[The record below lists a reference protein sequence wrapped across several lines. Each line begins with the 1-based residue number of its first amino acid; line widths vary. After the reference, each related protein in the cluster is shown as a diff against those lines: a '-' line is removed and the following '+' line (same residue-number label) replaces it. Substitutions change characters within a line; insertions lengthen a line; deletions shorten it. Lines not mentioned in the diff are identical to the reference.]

1 MFMIDLQPTDGFE
14 WTQERWGTAL
24 RCRPLLAWADHLF
37 TTRDLRLSQEDE
49 EEWRTVASALGVAA
63 ERLLLI
69 TQVHRADVAVVRR
82 TRADRWTR
90 PEADAIVT
98 DDPQSGVAVRVA
110 DCAPI
115 LFADPVRGVVG
126 AVHAGWR
133 GTVHRAA
140 IAAVEALAREFGSD
154 PGDLVAAIGPCLGP
168 CCAEVG
174 SEVVKAF
181 RDSGHPED
189 QLARWFTTGPGDR
202 PYFDLWRANAD
213 QLESAGLASRN
224 IHVARLCT
232 KTHADVLHSYRAD
245 GVRAGRMVGAIK
257 PR

>member
-1 MFMIDLQPTDGFE
+1 M
-14 WTQERWGTAL
+14 
-24 RCRPLLAWADHLF
+24 LACADHLF
-37 TTRDLRLSQEDE
+37 TTRDLRLGQEDE
-49 EEWRTVASALGVAA
+49 ADWRTVASALGVAA

-82 TRADRWTR
+82 TRVDPWTR

-98 DDPQSGVAVRVA
+98 DDPQSGVVVRVA

-115 LFADPVRGVVG
+115 LLADPVRGVVG

-140 IAAVEALAREFGSD
+140 IAAVEALTREFGSD
-154 PGDLVAAIGPCLGP
+154 PGDLMAAIGPCLGP

-174 SEVVKAF
+174 SEVVEAF
-181 RDSGHPED
+181 RDSGHTEG
-189 QLARWFTTGPGDR
+189 QLARWFTKGPSDR
-202 PYFDLWRANAD
+202 PYFDLWRANAE
-213 QLESAGLASRN
+213 QLESAGVVRRN
-224 IHVARLCT
+224 IHIARLCT